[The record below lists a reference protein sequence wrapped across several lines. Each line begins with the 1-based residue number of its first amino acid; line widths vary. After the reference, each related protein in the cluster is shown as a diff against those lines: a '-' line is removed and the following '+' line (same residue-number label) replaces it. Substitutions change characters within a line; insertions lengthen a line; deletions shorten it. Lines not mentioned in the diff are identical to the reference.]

1 MSDSVSQTEIKEFTM
16 SENLFCRSPSLLST
30 RAQTRTPIRTRGHV
44 RCSLITLFWYEIR
57 NNTSNWIIQKESIC
71 KAFESLETSN
81 RYDYKYIIIAIT
93 KTFFVMCLPSNGR
106 SYS

>member
-16 SENLFCRSPSLLST
+16 SENLFCQRLSLLST
-30 RAQTRTPIRTRGHV
+30 RTQTRTLFRTRAHV
-44 RCSLITLFWYEIR
+44 RRSLITLFWYDIR
-57 NNTSNWIIQKESIC
+57 NNTSNWIIKKASIG